1 MTLQVSVTEKDPGVF
16 VVSPIGS
23 IDTSTAPIL
32 GKEVADL
39 LARSPRLIIFDMAG
53 VEYIS
58 SMGVREV
65 IKTKKGLAGR
75 GGRFAMINVTPSI
88 QRVFE
93 IINALPPQEIFE
105 SIVELDDYLAAMQKK
120 VHQGEE

>member
-1 MTLQVSVTEKDPGVF
+1 MALTVSVTEKEPGVF
-16 VVSPIGS
+16 VVSPVGS
-23 IDTSTAPIL
+23 IDTGTAPIL
-32 GKEVADL
+32 GKEVAAL
-39 LARSPRLIIFDMAG
+39 LTRSPRLIIFDMTG

-65 IKTKKGLAGR
+65 IKTKKGLAAR
-75 GGRFAMINVTPSI
+75 EGRFAMINVSPSI

-120 VHQGEE
+120 VRQGEE